1 MTGVGAGLP
10 SGPGGPRWPIP
21 FHSFL
26 FCPRPRR
33 DGAGLK
39 RGPPIRRLPPCDG
52 FLGPFD
58 LRETSVSS
66 SLLATPPSVAACSRR
81 ERIEEIERERKERE
95 DRKRGERVS
104 KEEQGEGRGRE
115 DSKRSR
121 RGVRRLQLRFSLSRG
136 CGYIWNDI
144 FVRGE
149 GGLVVLSLRGSA
161 ALVKR
166 KGGEGHRQDSCR
178 CPRYAPGGFP
188 FGRSSHLR
196 LPYLRNAA
204 AGAEE
209 AFRKGGGSKGGEP
222 AFNCA
227 GESGET
233 AGGRWRTHFFSSSD
247 AAAASSASATSVQ
260 GNLPYF
266 LAAVALPC
274 CGLTEGRRRRGSFL
288 LRMGRCR

>member
-1 MTGVGAGLP
+1 MDPAGPAGPSPSTPSCSALALAATARGSSGAHRSDGSPRAMDSSARLTFGRRASPPP
-10 SGPGGPRWPIP
+10 S
-21 FHSFL
+21 S
-26 FCPRPRR
+26 
-33 DGAGLK
+33 
-39 RGPPIRRLPPCDG
+39 PP
-52 FLGPFD
+52 
-58 LRETSVSS
+58 
-66 SLLATPPSVAACSRR
+66 PPSVAACSRR